1 MQVSLNSAALREA
14 RAELAEARKQWH
26 SLQVEIETLHA
37 LVRKPLIIT
46 SPQPTP
52 RWQTNTYLPL
62 IMPRYTTS
70 GSARGQNFSHY
81 LTYCGVSFLHAWFR
95 SQLSDSRC
103 SGERPG
109 DFAAEHPAGVLQPTA
124 GPLPGDH
131 WAGGGVGACEDGTG
145 HPAPTPQPAPE
156 YQDEAR
162 AGDRHLQ
169 ASAGARRGQVRQRE
183 RMLVVRPMTQF
194 IA

>member
-1 MQVSLNSAALREA
+1 MAFVSLQA
-14 RAELAEARKQWH
+14 R
-26 SLQVEIETLHA
+26 
-37 LVRKPLIIT
+37 
-46 SPQPTP
+46 
-52 RWQTNTYLPL
+52 
-62 IMPRYTTS
+62 
-70 GSARGQNFSHY
+70 
-81 LTYCGVSFLHAWFR
+81 FR

-109 DFAAEHPAGVLQPTA
+109 DFAAEHTAGVLQPTA

-131 WAGGGVGACEDGTG
+131 WAGGGVGAGEDGTG

-156 YQDEAR
+156 YQDETG

-169 ASAGARRGQVRQRE
+169 ASAGARRGQVRQRQ
-183 RMLVVRPMTQF
+183 RMHDIRPRTQF